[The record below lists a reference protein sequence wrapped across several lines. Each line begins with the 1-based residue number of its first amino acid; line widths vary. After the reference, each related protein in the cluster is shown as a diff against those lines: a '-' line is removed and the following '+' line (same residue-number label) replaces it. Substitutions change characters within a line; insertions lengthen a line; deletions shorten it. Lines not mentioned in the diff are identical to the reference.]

1 MTDYPFSLIM
11 PQNEQELKKIVCE
24 AVKFGRETVC
34 PNFKYCAMD
43 SEFTGWLYLS
53 DSFYNVLEKAKKES
67 SNGSLWYVCEIM
79 CCDDKTYRLFIKY
92 SYLDGERDFHDA
104 RPFVHFD
111 YVALNSVI
119 VKL

>member
-1 MTDYPFSLIM
+1 M
-11 PQNEQELKKIVCE
+11 PKNEQELKEIVCK
-24 AVKFGRETVC
+24 AVKFGRESVC

-53 DSFYNVLEKAKKES
+53 DSYYNILEKAKKGS
-67 SNGSLWYVCEIM
+67 GNGSLWYVCEIM
-79 CCDDKTYRLFIKY
+79 RCGDKTYRLFIKC
-92 SYLDGERDFHDA
+92 SYQDGECLNVA

-111 YVALNSVI
+111 YVASNSVI